1 VRHRKATARV
11 VARDSW
17 VGWVRAHKL
26 LATLIPV
33 LVIVLTVGAVIASS
47 GGGKTAAT
55 AAVSGGGKAT
65 SAASSGAGKSGAVAL
80 SGSSRRGGNTTGVGR
95 PVHTEPTQP
104 AVTKGEKWVTGPAGK
119 LLSAV
124 NADVGKISADQRAGK
139 GSKAKALGA
148 RLTADARAALNGPM
162 PPVDTAV
169 YRVALE
175 DFEQIG
181 KDTASGG
188 FSKTSSLLTTANL
201 DIVRVTTAANL
212 AAPVNSPAQVSDPSE
227 G

>member
-1 VRHRKATARV
+1 MRTHL
-11 VARDSW
+11 
-17 VGWVRAHKL
+17 L

-33 LVIVLTVGAVIASS
+33 LVIVAAVGAAMASG
-47 GGGKTAAT
+47 GGGKTGTT
-55 AAVSGGGKAT
+55 AASGAGGKDGSVAIGGT
-65 SAASSGAGKSGAVAL
+65 FGSGSGKSGAVAG
-80 SGSSRRGGNTTGVGR
+80 SGSNHGGGNTTGAGQS
-95 PVHTEPTQP
+95 VHVPTQA
-104 AVTKGEKWVTGPAGK
+104 AVTKGEKWVTGSAGK

-139 GSKAKALGA
+139 DSAAKDLGPL
-148 RLTADARAALNGPM
+148 LTADAKAALDGPM

-169 YRVALE
+169 YRAALR

-181 KDTASGG
+181 KDTASGN

-201 DIVRVTTAANL
+201 DITSVTTAANL
-212 AAPVNSPAQVSDPSE
+212 AAPVNSAAQVNASGD